1 MSRILIFS
9 DAHIHKHKKSME
21 RLQHCL
27 DALEWVLHTAQKEN
41 INDIVFCGD
50 LFHDRE
56 KIDVYTYFKTF
67 ELFEKYLQGDR
78 KLWLLIGNHDMYHAS
93 KHEVTSVKPLGSI
106 KNVTVVDRV
115 CTLQIADHD
124 LSFLPYTHNPIEDL
138 TKLQNKSKFKILF
151 GHCAVDGAIWNT
163 IYNTVAE
170 VAIENDN
177 EMIKVG
183 PEIFD
188 DWDQVFLGHYHAE
201 QRLTDTV
208 EYVGS
213 PLEMNFG
220 EAFQKKHII
229 IYDLKTHKKTYV
241 ENTFSPKH
249 VICDQEELG
258 QHKLGNNFVRVAVND
273 ASDVLEL
280 KNELK
285 NNGAA
290 TVQFT
295 IKDRKAEDSKIIE
308 NAKLVMKD
316 EKQMLLKYAESI
328 DLTGKDKDYLLE
340 VGMEII
346 NYVEETE
353 EK

>member
-1 MSRILIFS
+1 
-9 DAHIHKHKKSME
+9 ME

-27 DALEWVLHTAQKEN
+27 DALEWVLCTAQKED

-67 ELFEKYLQGDR
+67 ELLEKYLQDDR
-78 KLWLLIGNHDMYHAS
+78 RLWLLIGNHDMYHAS
-93 KHEVTSVKPLGSI
+93 KFDVTSVKPLGSI
-106 KNVTVVDRV
+106 KNVTVIDKPS
-115 CTLQIADHD
+115 TLKIAGHD

-138 TKLQNKSKFKILF
+138 TKITNDSKFKILF

-170 VAIENDN
+170 VNIENDN

-188 DWDQVFLGHYHAE
+188 GWDQVFLGHYHAE
-201 QRLTDTV
+201 QRLSDTV

-213 PLEMNFG
+213 PLELNFG

-229 IYDLKTHKKTYV
+229 IYDLKTHKKKYV
-241 ENTFSPKH
+241 ENTFSPVH
-249 VICDQEELG
+249 VICDQNELEK
-258 QHKLGNNFVRVAVND
+258 HKLGNNFVRVAVEN
-273 ASDVLEL
+273 ASDVVEL
-280 KNELK
+280 RNELK
-285 NNGAA
+285 NKGAS

-295 IKDRKAEDSKIIE
+295 VKDRKVEDSKIIE
-308 NAKLVMKD
+308 NAKLVIKD
-316 EKQMLLKYAESI
+316 EKQMLIKFVESA
-328 DLTGKDKDYLLE
+328 DLDGKDKDFLLD

-346 NYVEETE
+346 NFKETE
-353 EK
+353 EAA

>member
-1 MSRILIFS
+1 
-9 DAHIHKHKKSME
+9 ME

-27 DALEWVLHTAQKEN
+27 DTLEWVLVTAQKED

-67 ELFEKYLQGDR
+67 ELLEKYLQDDR
-78 KLWLLIGNHDMYHAS
+78 KMWLLVGNHDMYHAS
-93 KHEVTSVKPLGSI
+93 KFDVTSVKPLGSI
-106 KNVTVVDRV
+106 KNVTVIDKT
-115 CTLQIADHD
+115 CTLKIAGHD
-124 LSFLPYTHNPIEDL
+124 MSFLPYTHNPIEDL
-138 TKLQNKSKFKILF
+138 AKIKNDSKFKLLF

-188 DWDQVFLGHYHAE
+188 GWDQVFLGHYHAE

-213 PLEMNFG
+213 PMEMNFG

-229 IYDLKTHKKTYV
+229 IYDLKTHKKKYV
-241 ENTFSPKH
+241 QNTFSPVH
-249 VICDQEELG
+249 VICDKEELKD
-258 QHKLGNNFVRVAVND
+258 HKVGNNFVRVTVED
-273 ASDVLEL
+273 ASDVVEL
-280 KNELK
+280 RNELK

-295 IKDRKAEDSKIIE
+295 VKDRKVQDSKIIE
-308 NAKLVMKD
+308 NAKLVIKD
-316 EKQMLLKYAESI
+316 EKQMLIKFVESA
-328 DLTGKDKDYLLE
+328 DLDGKDKNFLLD

-346 NYVEETE
+346 NFKETE
-353 EK
+353 EV